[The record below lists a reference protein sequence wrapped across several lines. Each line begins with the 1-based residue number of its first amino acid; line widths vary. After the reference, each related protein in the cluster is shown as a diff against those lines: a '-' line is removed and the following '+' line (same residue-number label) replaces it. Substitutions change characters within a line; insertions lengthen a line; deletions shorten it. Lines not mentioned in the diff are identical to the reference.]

1 MSNPQIALFDT
12 FDECEAYCVVSHER
26 AMVKTDT
33 FTPKFAADGWIV
45 VQDCYVRPYGIYM
58 DNGQFEPLG
67 ELMRKAGLQHGTVQ
81 RA

>member
-1 MSNPQIALFDT
+1 MFAT
-12 FDECEAYCVVSHER
+12 FEECEAYCVGLRER

-33 FTPKFAADGWIV
+33 FTPKRTAEGWIV